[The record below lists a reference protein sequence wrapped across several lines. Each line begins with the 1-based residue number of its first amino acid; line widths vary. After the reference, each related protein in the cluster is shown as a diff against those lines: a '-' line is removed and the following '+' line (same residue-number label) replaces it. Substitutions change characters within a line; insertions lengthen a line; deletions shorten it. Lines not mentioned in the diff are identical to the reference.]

1 MERQQEFSIQT
12 MPLWQFVFQPLN
24 VLTWKSW
31 DLDYILDICDLLMK
45 TLGAWQPFDELD
57 ELVVDEVP

>member
-45 TLGAWQPFDELD
+45 TLGA
-57 ELVVDEVP
+57 